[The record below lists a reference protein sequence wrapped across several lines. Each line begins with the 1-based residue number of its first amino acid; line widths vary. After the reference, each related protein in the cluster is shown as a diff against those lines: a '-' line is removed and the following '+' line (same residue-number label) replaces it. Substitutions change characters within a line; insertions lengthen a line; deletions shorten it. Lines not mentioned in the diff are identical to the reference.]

1 MLHLDE
7 LSPLH
12 NKLPAVSLKQV
23 LVIEDNLLN
32 LKLIGAI
39 ITAQGYEVL
48 EAATGSLGLELA
60 RRYHPALIVTDVRL
74 PDISG
79 LEVTRML
86 KRDLDTAD
94 IFIIGTS
101 AHAAASDEA
110 TQEAGCD
117 AFMPKPIVVS
127 DFIRVLRSLVIQG
140 ASERPSQGVEAAT
153 NGSKPVA

>member
-1 MLHLDE
+1 MLHSDG

-12 NKLPAVSLKQV
+12 NKLPADTPKQV

-32 LKLIGAI
+32 LKLIGAL

-48 EAATGSLGLELA
+48 EATTGLLGLELA
-60 RRYHPALIVTDVRL
+60 RRHHPALIVTDVRL

-86 KRDLDTAD
+86 KGDLDTAH
-94 IFIIGTS
+94 IAIIGTS

-110 TQEAGCD
+110 TLEAGCD
-117 AFMPKPIVVS
+117 AFMPKPIMVS
-127 DFIRVLRSLVIQG
+127 DFIRVLRSFVIRG
-140 ASERPSQGVEAAT
+140 ATESRSQGMEAAT
-153 NGSKPVA
+153 NGPKPVA